1 MGYLKKIFG
10 NKELRNKILFI
21 LFLLFIYRI
30 IAHVPIPGPDPKMVQ
45 DFIGNVF
52 QTNSVLSFI
61 DVFSGGG
68 MSRFSIAMMSLGP
81 YVTASI
87 MIQLLTI
94 IVPKFEQLSKEGEQG
109 HRKINQYS
117 RYLTVPIAYIE
128 GYGMIRFLQSVSA
141 RSGETFLST
150 LSPFQWFVMLTAITC
165 GTVILMWL
173 GELISEKGLGNGI
186 SMIIFAGIVARL
198 PQVVGQNIQKLFIG
212 QFDTQ
217 TMLRLVLIALLAVLV
232 ITIIVFIT
240 EAQRKIPISYA
251 KKVRGEKLYGGVDT
265 YLPVKLN
272 MAGVIPII
280 FAAAFMNIPTIVGFL
295 GSAKTAWIA
304 DSAKYIQTTFAPN
317 TTPYA
322 ILLFVLVFGFTF
334 FSTFLY
340 FKPKDVAENIQ
351 KQGGFIPGIRPG
363 TQTEHYLTYLI
374 NRVTLWGAIF
384 LSLIAVLPYFVQ
396 PFTQDAS
403 LTIGGTGLLI
413 VVGVAIEIKNQLD
426 AQMIIRSYEDF

>member
-1 MGYLKKIFG
+1 MGYIKRVLA
-10 NKELRNKILFI
+10 NKELRRKIIFI
-21 LFLLFIYRI
+21 LFLLFIYRL
-30 IAHVPIPGPDPKMVQ
+30 IAHVPIPGPDPEMVQ
-45 DFIGNVF
+45 SFIGGVF
-52 QTNSVLSFI
+52 ESNSVLSFI

-117 RYLTVPIAYIE
+117 RILTVPVAYIE
-128 GYGMIRFLQSVSA
+128 GYGMIRFLQSISA
-141 RSGETFLST
+141 RSGENFLT
-150 LSPFQWFVMLTAITC
+150 NLSVGQWFVMLTAITA

-173 GELISEKGLGNGI
+173 GELITEKGIGNGI
-186 SMIIFAGIVARL
+186 SIIIFAGIVARL
-198 PQVVGQNIQKLFIG
+198 PQVVGQNIQKIFVG
-212 QFDTQ
+212 DFNTQ
-217 TMLRLVLIALLAVLV
+217 SLVTILVFLALSIIVIAV
-232 ITIIVFIT
+232 IVFIT
-240 EAQRKIPISYA
+240 EAVRKVPISYA

-265 YLPVKLN
+265 HLPIKLN

-280 FAAAFMNIPTIVGFL
+280 FAAAFLNIPTIIGFL
-295 GSAKTAWIA
+295 STAKTAWVA
-304 DSAKYIQTTFAPN
+304 ESAKWIQTTFAPTN
-317 TTPYA
+317 WAYA
-322 ILLFVLVFGFTF
+322 VLLFVLVFGFTF

-384 LSLIAVLPYFVQ
+384 LSLISILPYVVQ
-396 PFTQDAS
+396 PLTGDAN

-413 VVGVAIEIKNQLD
+413 VVGVAIEIKNKLD

>member
-1 MGYLKKIFG
+1 MGYLKRVLG
-10 NKELRNKILFI
+10 NKELRKKIIFI
-21 LFLLFIYRI
+21 LFLLFIYRL
-30 IAHVPIPGPDPKMVQ
+30 IAHVPIPGPDPKLVQ

-52 QTNSVLSFI
+52 KNNSVLSFI

-68 MSRFSIAMMSLGP
+68 MSRFSVAMMSLGP

-87 MIQLLTI
+87 MVQLLTI

-117 RYLTVPIAYIE
+117 RLLTVPVCFIE

-141 RSGETFLST
+141 QSGQNFLSN
-150 LSPFQWFVMLTAITC
+150 LSVIQWLIMLTSITC
-165 GTVILMWL
+165 GTIILMWL
-173 GELISEKGLGNGI
+173 GELISEKGIGNGI
-186 SMIIFAGIVARL
+186 SIIIFAGIVSRL
-198 PQVVGQNIQKLFIG
+198 PQAVGQNIQKLFVG

-217 TMLRLVLIALLAVLV
+217 SLITVLIFLVLSVLV
-232 ITIIVFIT
+232 IAFIVFIT

-265 YLPVKLN
+265 YLPVRLN

-280 FAAAFMNIPTIVGFL
+280 FAAAFMNLPTIIGFL
-295 GSAKTAWIA
+295 GGAKTSWISNSAKFV
-304 DSAKYIQTTFAPN
+304 QTTFAPN
-317 TTPYA
+317 HWPYA
-322 ILLFVLVFGFTF
+322 VLLFVLVFGFTF

-384 LSLIAVLPYFVQ
+384 LSFISVLPFAVQ
-396 PFTQDAS
+396 PFTKDAN

>member
-1 MGYLKKIFG
+1 MGYIRRIIS
-10 NKELRNKILFI
+10 NKELRNKIIFV
-21 LFLLFIYRI
+21 LFLLFISRL
-30 IAHVPIPGPDPKMVQ
+30 IAHVPIPGPDPKQVQ
-45 DFIGNVF
+45 DFIGSLF
-52 QTNSVLSFI
+52 QNNSALSFI

-68 MSRFSIAMMSLGP
+68 ISRFSIAMMSLGP

-109 HRKINQYS
+109 RRKINQYS
-117 RYLTVPIAYIE
+117 RLLTVPVSFIE
-128 GYGMIRFLQSVSA
+128 GYGMIRFLQSISA
-141 RSGETFLST
+141 KGGQSFLSN

-173 GELISEKGLGNGI
+173 GELISEKGIGNGI
-186 SMIIFAGIVARL
+186 SIIIFAGIVARL
-198 PQVVGQNIQKLFIG
+198 PQVVGQNIQKLFVG
-212 QFDTQ
+212 QFETQ
-217 TMLRLVLIALLAVLV
+217 SL
-232 ITIIVFIT
+232 ITILIFLVMSVIVIAFIVFIT

-265 YLPVKLN
+265 YLPIRLN

-280 FAAAFMNIPTIVGFL
+280 FAAAFMNLPTIIGFL
-295 GSAKTAWIA
+295 GGAKTSWISNA
-304 DSAKYIQTTFAPN
+304 AKMIQTTFSPN
-317 TTPYA
+317 QWPYA
-322 ILLFVLVFGFTF
+322 VLLFLLVFGFTF

-384 LSLIAVLPYFVQ
+384 LSFISILPFIVQ
-396 PFTQDAS
+396 PFTKDVN

-413 VVGVAIEIKNQLD
+413 VVGVAIEVKNQLD